1 MSKFSYFK
9 VLLFSLI
16 ISSCGYFLVLTADIE
31 SPKVKYLDHK
41 IKKLTKDDVEV
52 DVNLLAHNPN
62 SIGLKNVFVNY
73 ELYMEGKQFFKG
85 KDIALALEPKKET
98 KIKLPVKI
106 LYKGIFKS
114 LGPIYKKLIGKAKHL
129 PVEIRAHVYGKPT
142 IYNEYKDGGKLFT
155 FNHNEKKIIQIPIPR
170 EKMQK
175 KFDKAKDKLK
185 KKAKETLKNLF

>member
-1 MSKFSYFK
+1 MSKLSYLKMLF
-9 VLLFSLI
+9 FSLI
-16 ISSCGYFLVLTADIE
+16 ISSCGYFLVLTTDIE
-31 SPKVKYLDHK
+31 SPKVKYIDHK
-41 IKKLTKDDVEV
+41 IKKLTKDDVQV

-62 SIGLKNVFVNY
+62 PIGLKNVFVNY
-73 ELYMEGKQFFKG
+73 ELYMEGKKFFKG
-85 KDIALALEPKKET
+85 ENISLALAPKKET

-106 LYKGIFKS
+106 MYKGIFKS
-114 LGPIYKKLIGKAKHL
+114 LGPIYKKLVGKAKSL

-142 IYNEYKDGGKLFT
+142 VYNKYHGGKLFS

-185 KKAKETLKNLF
+185 KKAKEALKNLF

>member
-73 ELYMEGKQFFKG
+73 ELYMEGKKFFKG
-85 KDIALALEPKKET
+85 ENISLALEPKKGT
-98 KIKLPVKI
+98 KIKLPIKI
-106 LYKGIFKS
+106 MYKGIFKS

-142 IYNEYKDGGKLFT
+142 VYNKYHGGKLFS

-175 KFDKAKDKLK
+175 KFDKAKGKLK
-185 KKAKETLKNLF
+185 KKAKEALKNLF

>member
-1 MSKFSYFK
+1 MGKFSYFK

-16 ISSCGYFLVLTADIE
+16 LGSCGYFLVLTTDIE

-41 IKKLTKDDVEV
+41 VTNITADNVQI

-62 SIGLKNVFVNY
+62 PIGLKNVFVNY
-73 ELYMEGKQFFKG
+73 ELYIEGKNFFKG
-85 KDIALALEPKKET
+85 ENIALALEPKKET

-106 LYKGIFKS
+106 MYKGIFKS
-114 LGPIYKKLIGKAKHL
+114 LGPVYKKLVGKAKNL

-142 IYNEYKDGGKLFT
+142 VYNKYHGGKLFS

-170 EKMQK
+170 QKMQK
-175 KFDKAKDKLK
+175 KFDKAKDKLR
-185 KKAKETLKNLF
+185 KKAKDALKNLF